1 MLRWNICSWGA
12 DPGFKM
18 TKPCQKVTAAS
29 LSRVYKLATRLLT
42 IPSMWAADSDAVV
55 ASRKA
60 GSGREENANGRL
72 GPTVY
77 IR

>member
-1 MLRWNICSWGA
+1 
-12 DPGFKM
+12 M

-55 ASRKA
+55 ASRIA
-60 GSGREENANGRL
+60 GSGREENANGTL